1 MCWAWGRFGARPS
14 EAMSG
19 RDPDGP
25 LQEQEDLRE
34 ARVDRERSILYSE
47 GVSANPPEF
56 FINGKELNHDRVDQ
70 TMLLGDVEE

>member
-1 MCWAWGRFGARPS
+1 
-14 EAMSG
+14 MSG

-47 GVSANPPEF
+47 GVSASPPEF
-56 FINGKELNHDRVDQ
+56 FING
-70 TMLLGDVEE
+70 